1 VAALPC
7 WTPWPLIEICARSLF
22 TELQAGPSTGHDLG
36 RRERE
41 RVAGK
46 TLWVGIDVG
55 KTSHHACVV
64 DADGKTVFSRKVKN
78 RQGAIEELITRART
92 RAAQGSGSGDVVWA
106 LDMNSGSAAL
116 LVTLL
121 AATGQR
127 LLSVPGRLVNRMA
140 GAFAGEGKTDAKD
153 ARTIAQTARLRGDL
167 TEITLPDRIVGDL
180 QVLTARRADLMAD
193 WVRGVNRLRELLGA
207 IFPGLE
213 EAHRARTDHHR
224 HRAAHPPGSASVT
237 IASTPC
243 SKPCSV
249 RLLLAT
255 GFQQPRSARP
265 GRRATRHTQRN
276 QRQPSRL
283 RPTPAPR
290 PQAHHPH
297 PRKPTATDSA
307 TSVASTPCCSPTST
321 ASCYA
326 PGLANSSTPA
336 RQRPA
341 DSAPQPRTTN
351 GPRRPH
357 PASRTRITKTRLDLA
372 DFADPSFA
380 SATPAPDR
388 RRGPVGP
395 ATARILQR

>member
-213 EAHRARTDHHR
+213 EAFDYSTR
-224 HRAAHPPGSASVT
+224 SAL
-237 IASTPC
+237 I
-243 SKPCSV
+243 
-249 RLLLAT
+249 LLT
-255 GFQQPRSARP
+255 GFQTPTGLRAAGVDSVAQFLRAQQAWAPGILAMAAAAVTVAGEQTVVLPREAVTAPLIARLAGQLLDLDRELKDLDKQLSARFGEHP
-265 GRRATRHTQRN
+265 HAEIITSIDGFGPVLGAELLAHTGGEPVRRGRHPEPTGC
-276 QRQPSRL
+276 L
-283 RPTPAPR
+283 RRPR
-290 PQAHHPH
+290 P
-297 PRKPTATDSA
+297 
-307 TSVASTPCCSPTST
+307 
-321 ASCYA
+321 
-326 PGLANSSTPA
+326 
-336 RQRPA
+336 
-341 DSAPQPRTTN
+341 
-351 GPRRPH
+351 GPP
-357 PASRTRITKTRLDLA
+357 
-372 DFADPSFA
+372 
-380 SATPAPDR
+380 
-388 RRGPVGP
+388 
-395 ATARILQR
+395 

>member
-1 VAALPC
+1 MSTTSTAARPRVHAARSTISASFEASSAVRSASASVPPTLTTSAMIFRTAASPASAATEAGSARCRHRSGASALGNPDRRPAALVGAVGGRPN
-7 WTPWPLIEICARSLF
+7 T
-22 TELQAGPSTGHDLG
+22 G
-36 RRERE
+36 RRE
-41 RVAGK
+41 
-46 TLWVGIDVG
+46 GIDDSVLAG
-55 KTSHHACVV
+55 
-64 DADGKTVFSRKVKN
+64 
-78 RQGAIEELITRART
+78 GAH
-92 RAAQGSGSGDVVWA
+92 
-106 LDMNSGSAAL
+106 
-116 LVTLL
+116 
-121 AATGQR
+121 
-127 LLSVPGRLVNRMA
+127 GRRSP
-140 GAFAGEGKTDAKD
+140 T
-153 ARTIAQTARLRGDL
+153 
-167 TEITLPDRIVGDL
+167 
-180 QVLTARRADLMAD
+180 
-193 WVRGVNRLRELLGA
+193 
-207 IFPGLE
+207 
-213 EAHRARTDHHR
+213 RARTDHHR

-321 ASCYA
+321 AACYA